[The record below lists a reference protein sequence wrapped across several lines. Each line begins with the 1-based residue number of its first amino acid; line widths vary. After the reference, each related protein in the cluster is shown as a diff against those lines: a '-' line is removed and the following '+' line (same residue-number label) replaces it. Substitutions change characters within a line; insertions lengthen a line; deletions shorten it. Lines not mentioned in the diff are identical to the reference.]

1 MAGMD
6 ERGHALQAQGS
17 EPDDPG
23 GALADAPG
31 ELDDT
36 VTAQSKQSFPA
47 SDAPSWT
54 PSAATPSG
62 RSRPTGR

>member
-17 EPDDPG
+17 EPEY
-23 GALADAPG
+23 LNRTVADAPG

-54 PSAATPSG
+54 PSAVTPSG
-62 RSRPTGR
+62 RPRPAGR